1 MFSFRMTTQENF
13 ASFRD
18 VETGQ
23 FVFVDSF
30 DNHEFNVRFG
40 TMESSEDLGTIEADC
55 DDTLNSKLR
64 ELVLKKIK
72 STPGRPFGAS
82 H

>member
-1 MFSFRMTTQENF
+1 MCDFQMTTRENF

-18 VETGQ
+18 AETGQ

-30 DNHEFNVRFG
+30 DNVAFNVRFG
-40 TMESSEDLGTIEADC
+40 TLESSVDLGTIKADS
-55 DDTLNSKLR
+55 DAALNAQLG
-64 ELVLKKIK
+64 ELVEKQI
-72 STPGRPFGAS
+72 RDYANHS